1 MACRLCKLPQK
12 ELQKIKDEKS
22 TRPFRFGDG
31 KNVQSTRKVTIPA
44 KIGQTR
50 CKIETEVVPADI
62 PMLLSKTSLKR
73 ASAVLDIAQDKAT
86 VFDQPVKLELTSSGH
101 YCVNLRNESNL
112 NKNQLE
118 KSETPSD
125 EDEILI
131 VTENMTTKDKKTVL
145 LKLHK
150 QLGHAS
156 VVRLQKRLS
165 CSGNSDDESIT
176 ILKNI
181 IKKTVTHASDTV
193 NQNISL
199 QWVYPW
205 LQHTVKLLQ
214 WTCMSLSRDCGIYM
228 PLTISQDSV
237 QEVSSPQKDP
247 GR

>member
-131 VTENMTTKDKKTVL
+131 VTENMTTKDKRQSFLNYTNNLDMHQL
-145 LKLHK
+145 LDCKNVCIAQAIVMMK
-150 QLGHAS
+150 A
-156 VVRLQKRLS
+156 LQS
-165 CSGNSDDESIT
+165 
-176 ILKNI
+176 
-181 IKKTVTHASDTV
+181 
-193 NQNISL
+193 
-199 QWVYPW
+199 
-205 LQHTVKLLQ
+205 
-214 WTCMSLSRDCGIYM
+214 
-228 PLTISQDSV
+228 
-237 QEVSSPQKDP
+237 
-247 GR
+247 